1 MYRLYYITSLLLVT
15 LLIACD
21 NSSSNAT
28 NGQSNEKQTPTIP
41 TKETIDNN
49 FNNFIDKFSIDSTF
63 QVSRTKF
70 PLKIKWYDIDNDR
83 DSIIYKDSSSFEL
96 MDFGKKKSKG
106 QYDQWEQKIVVDKNN
121 TSATIEVRGI
131 DNGIMVDYLFEKI
144 NGTWM
149 LIEIDDS
156 ST

>member
-1 MYRLYYITSLLLVT
+1 
-15 LLIACD
+15 
-21 NSSSNAT
+21 
-28 NGQSNEKQTPTIP
+28 
-41 TKETIDNN
+41 
-49 FNNFIDKFSIDSTF
+49 
-63 QVSRTKF
+63 
-70 PLKIKWYDIDNDR
+70 
-83 DSIIYKDSSSFEL
+83 

-106 QYDQWEQKIVVDKNN
+106 QYDQWEKKIVVDKNN